1 MLGVLAHDDLAMV
14 DYASAARLLLLSDD
28 DAVIREVQAAAERL
42 ACRILAR
49 PLAAAAEHLNE
60 GGSFDAVFVSIG
72 AKSLPDALLTQLDD
86 AGDRYRCVVQAPA
99 NMIDDVAYAGIG
111 PARFQ
116 IAEADR
122 GELMDAIA
130 WATDRTSERLSD
142 NAKSANRLQQLSEEA
157 ERLATA
163 LAAMSELEAEREV
176 SEDRPFDAA
185 RVRSII
191 RARRLRDQFFGTD
204 LFADPAWD
212 MLLDLMAAKLE
223 GQQVAVSSL
232 CIAAAVPATTALR
245 WIKAL
250 VDRGLFLRVGDP
262 QDGRRIHIELADEAA
277 SALDSYLRT
286 AQRIAAFPG

>member
-1 MLGVLAHDDLAMV
+1 
-14 DYASAARLLLLSDD
+14 
-28 DAVIREVQAAAERL
+28 
-42 ACRILAR
+42 
-49 PLAAAAEHLNE
+49 
-60 GGSFDAVFVSIG
+60 
-72 AKSLPDALLTQLDD
+72 
-86 AGDRYRCVVQAPA
+86 
-99 NMIDDVAYAGIG
+99 MIDDVAYAGIG

-277 SALDSYLRT
+277 SALDAYLRT